1 MPKTYLR
8 DRRREKKPAK
18 SARGDPEERGR
29 EKEGERERE
38 RRGGDTH
45 QGSPPLQPGATPS
58 EFKAQFTTACL
69 ETMASGQAPRRMI
82 FMRSLSWATEP

>member
-1 MPKTYLR
+1 M
-8 DRRREKKPAK
+8 
-18 SARGDPEERGR
+18 
-29 EKEGERERE
+29 
-38 RRGGDTH
+38 
-45 QGSPPLQPGATPS
+45 QPGATPS